1 VSGYWG
7 YVIAGYVVTAL
18 VLATYAGWVIRRGR
32 QLSRMVPPEERRWT
46 ST

>member
-7 YVIAGYVVTAL
+7 YVIAGYAVTAL
-18 VLATYAGWVIRRGR
+18 VLGTYAVWVIRRGR
-32 QLSRMVPPEERRWT
+32 QLSKLVRPEERRWT